1 MAANSPPITASRH
14 ATVQFGR
21 YTYSSVNASTVSGS
35 DTSASSHSTI
45 DVDGAAPVNASD
57 CVNRYDEIDRL
68 TPNSSGPSVIS
79 AQYASTRCANG
90 RGLRTRQIR

>member
-1 MAANSPPITASRH
+1 M
-14 ATVQFGR
+14 
-21 YTYSSVNASTVSGS
+21 
-35 DTSASSHSTI
+35 

-90 RGLRTRQIR
+90 LGLRTRQIRLNADSIVIIVITDVTTSTIRPAVVSPLAFAAN